1 MSNPVEM
8 YVIALNS
15 EFAKGD
21 ATEHT
26 HRPALKRLIEAL
38 TPSIMATN
46 EPKAIQRENK
56 PDYIVRRDSTIVG
69 FVEAKDIGANLNEEI
84 KTPQMK
90 RYLDALPNL
99 ILTNYVDFVWYVG
112 GVKRLD
118 LSLGFLSGKII
129 LISEDVEKNW
139 VSFITSF
146 LNEVTPTIYT
156 PLQLAKSLAG
166 QTRLLRELVAELV
179 KNGDEDLAQQELA
192 FKTLLVPNLGSGE
205 FGDMYAQTAA
215 YGLFT
220 ARVFDHT
227 SLFGA
232 PIEVLPESLKKDV
245 FSLEQAAYLIPKANP
260 FLRQFFQHIAS
271 PNLNAQL
278 RWLIEQIAD
287 SLRYADIEKVL
298 HRQGKKAG
306 FEDPIFHFYETF
318 LAEYD
323 QKLREARG
331 VYFTPEP
338 VVDFMVRSVD
348 LLLQKKF
355 NRPDGLAN
363 KNTIIL
369 DPATGTATFLRKII
383 DSIYLRI
390 CQEGKKGIW
399 PQYVRERLL
408 NRIYGFELMMAPYT
422 IAHLKLSLQLQE
434 QGFQF
439 QKGERLHVYLT
450 NTLDQLRHKSAALLG
465 EWIAQENEGAEKVK
479 NERNVE
485 VVIGNPPYLGESR
498 NKSKWILNLLKSY
511 KTEPEGGPLKEKNS
525 KWLNDDYVKFFR
537 FAHDRISRSGQG
549 IVALITPHGW
559 LDNPTFRGMRAQ
571 IMRDFDQI
579 YVLDLHGNIKKKEI
593 TPNSFISQGID
604 KNVFDIE
611 QGVAITFLVKF
622 ASIEQE
628 FELTSENSLGAAT
641 KLKGGLPDLK
651 AEIFHADL
659 WGAREFKYS
668 WLLDHDLGNVSWTL
682 VAPAMP
688 QLHITPRD
696 ETNTT
701 EYEAGWS
708 IKDIMPVNGTG
719 IVTKCDQLN
728 ISFTPA
734 ETIKKMKWFVTTS
747 EVEVRKVVRLP
758 KPTVRDWKFDNAVQD
773 ILDSK
778 INPALVRNVLYRP
791 FDTRYVY
798 YTGRSRGV
806 IGWPVSKLMKHFP
819 TGSKNIGLLTSRMT
833 KGEDFAHV
841 QVTDQATEVICM
853 SGTTSNNGFLFPL
866 WLLPDSGMS
875 DSLAATEK
883 LPNFSSDF
891 LIMLAKNLG
900 IQSYDKFGLPEG
912 VRAEDILAYIYA
924 ILHAPSYRSR
934 YREYL
939 KSDFP
944 RIPFRLLSSE
954 SDGLEK
960 IWSTMV
966 SLGHQLI
973 DAHLLR
979 TPKSVTQVT
988 FPMHGS
994 GIVEKIRFDNSK
1006 LKKEGRVWI
1015 NEDQYFDCIDSD
1027 AWNFKVGGYQVCN
1040 KWLKDRIGRTLTL
1053 DDIEHYINIV
1063 EALSLTALIM
1073 QNIDKSVAGFLWPN
1087 NEIIKYDMQ

>member
-1 MSNPVEM
+1 MSNPVET
-8 YVIALNS
+8 YVCALNS
-15 EFAKGD
+15 EFTKGD

-38 TPSIMATN
+38 SPKVIATN

-56 PDYIVRRDSTIVG
+56 PDYIVRRDASIVG
-69 FVEAKDIGANLNEEI
+69 FVEAKDIGANLNEAA
-84 KTPQMK
+84 KTPQLK

-99 ILTNYVDFVWYVG
+99 ILTNYVDFVWFVS
-112 GVKRLD
+112 GVKRLEF
-118 LSLGFLSGKII
+118 SLGVLSGKTIF
-129 LISEDVEKNW
+129 LNEGAEKDWIN
-139 VSFITSF
+139 FITSF
-146 LNEVTPTIYT
+146 LNEVTPTVST
-156 PLQLAKSLAG
+156 PLQLARSLAG

-179 KNGDEDLAQQELA
+179 KNGDDDLAQQELA

-220 ARVFDHT
+220 ARVFNHT

-232 PIEVLPESLKKDV
+232 PIEVLPESLKQEA

-287 SLRYADIEKVL
+287 SLRYANIEKVL
-298 HRQGKKAG
+298 HRHGKKVG

-348 LLLQKKF
+348 ALLQEKF
-355 NRPDGLAN
+355 KRVEGLADR
-363 KNTIIL
+363 NTIIL

-383 DSIYLRI
+383 DTIYSRV
-390 CQEGKKGIW
+390 CQDGKKGSW

-450 NTLDQLRHKSAALLG
+450 NTLDQLRNKSAALLG
-465 EWIAQENEGAEKVK
+465 AWIAEENEGAEKVK

-571 IMRDFDQI
+571 LMRDFDQI
-579 YVLDLHGNIKKKEI
+579 FVLDLHGNLKKKET
-593 TPNSFISQGID
+593 TPTAFVDQGID

-611 QGVAITFLVKF
+611 QGVAITFLVKL
-622 ASIEQE
+622 AATEPE
-628 FELTSENSLGAAT
+628 FNLTSDEFSSVAM
-641 KLKGGLPDLK
+641 KLKGGLPSLK

-659 WGAREFKYS
+659 WGGREFKYS
-668 WLLDHDLGNVSWTL
+668 WLSEHDVGTVSWTT

-696 ETNTT
+696 ETNTS

-708 IKDIMPVNGTG
+708 VKDIMPINGTG

-734 ETIKKMKWFVTTS
+734 EMIQRMKWFVSHS
-747 EVEVRKVVRLP
+747 EADVRKAVRLP
-758 KPTVRDWKFDNAVQD
+758 KVTVRDWKFNAAVQD
-773 ILDSK
+773 VMDSK
-778 INPALVRNVLYRP
+778 INPALVRSVLYRP
-791 FDTRYVY
+791 FDTRFVY

-806 IGWPVSKLMKHFP
+806 IGWPVTKLMKHFP
-819 TGSKNIGLLTSRMT
+819 VGSGNIGLLTSRMT

-841 QVTDQATEVICM
+841 QITDQATEVICM

-866 WLLPDSGMS
+866 WLLPDASTPGLLES
-875 DSLAATEK
+875 TQRV
-883 LPNFSSDF
+883 PNFSSSF
-891 LIMLAKNLG
+891 LIMLATNLG
-900 IQSYDKFGLPEG
+900 IDKNDKFGLPEG
-912 VRAEDILAYIYA
+912 VQAEDILAYIYA
-924 ILHAPSYRSR
+924 VLHAPSYRSR

-944 RIPFRLLSSE
+944 RIPFCLLSNKPG
-954 SDGLEK
+954 GLAE
-960 IWSTMV
+960 IWPTV
-966 SLGHQLI
+966 VALGRQLI
-973 DAHLLR
+973 DMHLLR
-979 TPKSVTQVT
+979 NSKSPTQVT

-994 GIVEKIRFDNSK
+994 GKVEKIRFDNSK
-1006 LKKEGRVWI
+1006 LGEKGKVWI
-1015 NEDQYFDCIDSD
+1015 NEDQYFDHVDLG

-1040 KWLKDRIGRTLTL
+1040 KWLKDRVGRTLTL
-1053 DDIEHYINIV
+1053 DEVEHYINVV
-1063 EALSLTALIM
+1063 EALRSTLLIM
-1073 QNIDKSVAGFLWPN
+1073 QNIDISVTGILWPSA
-1087 NEIIKYDMQ
+1087 EVIEVCAQ